1 MSASSNTLSHER
13 LQEFYDEIIFPA
25 IREAIKDPFHQEI
38 PQSFYMVYAMSRSSQ
53 EATANLL
60 RIPTKRGENVAYFKN
75 PRLLFQA
82 HDLKNTFARP
92 RLHET
97 FSSFGDTVLAG
108 LDPDQLDMRSCW
120 IDIGARYYADGPGV
134 RQRGGTE
141 PITLLWKSQC
151 NRHLHESLVKI
162 APGSPLSATHFR
174 SFLLRDTG
182 NVMFKTIRSRTVDAG
197 HPDSRQPGIIRA
209 KAYNSNK
216 RIFGLPIDRNYSLY
230 NSPSLLL
237 AALNQDMIQ
246 DLDSVSKRSGK
257 HDRVFTT
264 RHSRESTL
272 YAWEANKRHVN
283 AISGPETVMN
293 YGVRKELT
301 FCLSAILKEW
311 SDSSFDTGR
320 NTHTSPFSQV
330 LPLGPD
336 SDVHYPFWM
345 LPTRD
350 LKDLIFTQAARLV
363 LPLDHLFQGEF
374 WERRGRGLEAPIK
387 ASGMLWIPRDLIDW
401 RRGHV
406 ALATLI
412 DLYIPRSPLQSRL
425 TSQKNIQGLS
435 TTQLTVEYI
444 VQEWVQEAGEAFQEH
459 RDQKGHELADRI
471 AGLCAEETA
480 REYNLHLLD
489 KMQSYWDPAR
499 AKAGCK
505 GRKLP
510 GSLPRLQ
517 RAREDVVADRSLPQ
531 MRYSNHRFSTD
542 QDTQPSIRE
551 RQLPCSNVWQ
561 LLVRRTY

>member
-1 MSASSNTLSHER
+1 
-13 LQEFYDEIIFPA
+13 
-25 IREAIKDPFHQEI
+25 
-38 PQSFYMVYAMSRSSQ
+38 
-53 EATANLL
+53 
-60 RIPTKRGENVAYFKN
+60 
-75 PRLLFQA
+75 
-82 HDLKNTFARP
+82 
-92 RLHET
+92 
-97 FSSFGDTVLAG
+97 
-108 LDPDQLDMRSCW
+108 MRSCW
-120 IDIGARYYADGPGV
+120 IDIGARYYAEGPGG

-162 APGSPLSATHFR
+162 APESPLSATHFR

-182 NVMFKTIRSRTVDAG
+182 NVMFKTFRSRTVDAG
-197 HPDSRQPGIIRA
+197 HPDCRQPGIIRA

-230 NSPSLLL
+230 SSPSLLL

-264 RHSRESTL
+264 RHSRESIL
-272 YAWEANKRHVN
+272 HAWEANKQHVRG
-283 AISGPETVMN
+283 ISGPETVMN
-293 YGVRKELT
+293 YGVRKEVT

-311 SDSSFDTGR
+311 SDSSFDTDR
-320 NTHTSPFSQV
+320 NTHTGPFSRV

-336 SDVHYPFWM
+336 SHVHCPFWM
-345 LPTRD
+345 LPTKD
-350 LKDLIFTQAARLV
+350 LNDLIFTQAARLV
-363 LPLDHLFQGEF
+363 LPLDHLFQEASFSCVVYNFSSERDYNFDKWIWLSTWNAEESRGEF
-374 WERRGRGLEAPIK
+374 WERRGLGLEAPIK

-412 DLYIPRSPLQSRL
+412 DLYIPRSPLQSWL
-425 TSQKNIQGLS
+425 TSQNNIQGLS

-444 VQEWVQEAGEAFQEH
+444 VQEWAGEAFQEH

-489 KMQSYWDPAR
+489 KVQSYWDRAR
-499 AKAGCK
+499 AKAGRK

-510 GSLPRLQ
+510 ASLPGLQ
-517 RAREDVVADRSLPQ
+517 RAWEDVAADRSRIVTARTIWEIYNEAWPVYAAVVPDDDADMRLPA
-531 MRYSNHRFSTD
+531 
-542 QDTQPSIRE
+542 E
-551 RQLPCSNVWQ
+551 LPC
-561 LLVRRTY
+561 